1 LATVLGLI
9 GMVVFIAAVIGLAAG
24 VTYAVVKLTP
34 TAPRKRGAAS
44 EGPDSTT

>member
-1 LATVLGLI
+1 
-9 GMVVFIAAVIGLAAG
+9 MVVFIAAVIGLAAG

-34 TAPRKRGAAS
+34 TAPRKRGTAP